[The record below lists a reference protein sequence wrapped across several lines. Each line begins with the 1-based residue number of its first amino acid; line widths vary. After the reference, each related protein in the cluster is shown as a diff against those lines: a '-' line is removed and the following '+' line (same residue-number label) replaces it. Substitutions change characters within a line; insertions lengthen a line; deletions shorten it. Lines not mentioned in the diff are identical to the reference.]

1 MLNLLVII
9 FLSYLV
15 GSIPSGIIVSKW
27 IKGIDIRQHGSGNT
41 GGTNV
46 FRTLGWQFGIVVI
59 LMDAIKGALVV
70 IVVARLYLGNF
81 PFPNAT
87 PFDDFT
93 LVQIIA
99 GVTAVVG
106 HIWTVF
112 AGFRGGKGIA
122 TALGF
127 LITLITVD
135 MLLALAVFAVVVTIS
150 RYISLGSI
158 LAAVSVPLILIVRE
172 NIFGVDIRGYHTIL
186 PFAIALAVLVIYTHR
201 SNLVRLFKGNENQ
214 FSLRKKKK

>member
-99 GVTAVVG
+99 
-106 HIWTVF
+106 
-112 AGFRGGKGIA
+112 
-122 TALGF
+122 
-127 LITLITVD
+127 
-135 MLLALAVFAVVVTIS
+135 
-150 RYISLGSI
+150 
-158 LAAVSVPLILIVRE
+158 VRE